1 MNDEFIRKIKDI
13 FDLSGRVAIVTGA
26 ARGLGRIMAFSLS
39 AFGATVVLASRS
51 GEELKA
57 VESGVKRLGGEALAI
72 TTDITRED
80 QVDRMVAETMS
91 AFGRIDILINNSAV
105 SHRIRAEEMGLDKWR
120 AMMETNLTG
129 TFLCSQRVGRVMIP
143 RKRGKIINLS
153 SIRGKFG
160 RPKDFVGYCT
170 SKGGIDSMTIALACE
185 WGRHNIQVNAI
196 APALIETSREG
207 TIGNPLADPDYT
219 RRLLERIPLNRWG
232 QPEDIVGAVVFL
244 SSDASNFING
254 HILYVD
260 GGYVVSA

>member
-1 MNDEFIRKIKDI
+1 MNQEFSERINGI

-39 AFGATVVLASRS
+39 AYGATVVLAGRS
-51 GEELKA
+51 GEALKA
-57 VESGVKRLGGEALAI
+57 MEGDVKRLGGEALAVP
-72 TTDITRED
+72 TDITQED
-80 QVDRMVAETMS
+80 QVDRMVSETMS
-91 AFGRIDILINNSAV
+91 AFGKIDILINNSAV

-120 AMMETNLTG
+120 AMMDTNLTG

-170 SKGGIDSMTIALACE
+170 TKGGIDSMTIQLACE
-185 WGRHNIQVNAI
+185 WGPHNIQVNAI

-207 TIGNPLADPDYT
+207 TIGNPLADPEYT
-219 RRLLERIPLNRWG
+219 RRLLERIPLHRWG
-232 QPEDIVGAVVFL
+232 QPEDLVGAVVFL

>member
-1 MNDEFIRKIKDI
+1 MNQEFFERTKSI

-57 VESGVKRLGGEALAI
+57 VESEVKRLGGEALAI

-105 SHRIRAEEMGLDKWR
+105 SHRIRAEEMGLDKWQ
-120 AMMETNLTG
+120 AMMDTNLTG

-143 RKRGKIINLS
+143 RKRERS
-153 SIRGKFG
+153 SISPPSGENSA
-160 RPKDFVGYCT
+160 V
-170 SKGGIDSMTIALACE
+170 
-185 WGRHNIQVNAI
+185 
-196 APALIETSREG
+196 
-207 TIGNPLADPDYT
+207 
-219 RRLLERIPLNRWG
+219 RRTLWVTARAKAESIR
-232 QPEDIVGAVVFL
+232 
-244 SSDASNFING
+244 
-254 HILYVD
+254 
-260 GGYVVSA
+260 

>member
-1 MNDEFIRKIKDI
+1 
-13 FDLSGRVAIVTGA
+13 
-26 ARGLGRIMAFSLS
+26 
-39 AFGATVVLASRS
+39 
-51 GEELKA
+51 
-57 VESGVKRLGGEALAI
+57 
-72 TTDITRED
+72 
-80 QVDRMVAETMS
+80 
-91 AFGRIDILINNSAV
+91 
-105 SHRIRAEEMGLDKWR
+105 
-120 AMMETNLTG
+120 
-129 TFLCSQRVGRVMIP
+129 
-143 RKRGKIINLS
+143 
-153 SIRGKFG
+153 
-160 RPKDFVGYCT
+160 
-170 SKGGIDSMTIALACE
+170 MTIALACE